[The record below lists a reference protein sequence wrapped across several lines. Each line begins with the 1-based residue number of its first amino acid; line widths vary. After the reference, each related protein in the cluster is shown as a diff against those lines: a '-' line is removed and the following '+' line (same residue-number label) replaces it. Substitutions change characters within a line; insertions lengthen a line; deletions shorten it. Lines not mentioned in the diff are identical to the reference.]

1 VGIEILETLRSLG
14 ITVQVIGPDRLRL
27 QPASLVP
34 PDLVAKIREAKLEI
48 IAALSAQKPRKVV
61 ECRYDW
67 IPGYRG
73 LRLHC
78 VVHKHKAS
86 AEGGGTSTVFRF
98 VHLGYDVLLDMAGKD
113 MLAGQALKD
122 AQRVN

>member
-34 PDLVAKIREAKLEI
+34 PDLVAKIREAKREI
-48 IAALSAQKPRKVV
+48 IAVLSQKPGKVV
-61 ECRYDW
+61 MECRYDW
-67 IPGYRG
+67 MPGYRG

-78 VVHKHKAS
+78 VVHKHKSGAD
-86 AEGGGTSTVFRF
+86 GGGTSTVFRF
-98 VHLGYDVLLDMAGKD
+98 VHSAHDVLLDMAEKNV
-113 MLAGQALKD
+113 LAGQALKD